1 MLSDLFVTRISIDSA
16 THCEPYVEQL
26 PVVCALRDSP
36 GIEIASR
43 ITILVGENGVGK
55 STLIEAL
62 AVNLGFNP
70 EGGTRNFNFTTA
82 DTHSSLSNA
91 LKVLKGIYGPE
102 DGFFLRAE
110 AFYNTAS
117 YIDQLDSEGGFG
129 APLVSS
135 YGGTSLHHQSH
146 GESFMAVAE
155 NRFGNRGLYILD
167 EPEAALSPQNILRLM
182 VIIEQLVQQGSQF
195 FIATH
200 SPLLMALPKAQV
212 LQLSEEGINP
222 VDYRETSHFQI
233 TKAFLNNPEKM
244 LGYLFE
250 EEENEASP
258 EE

>member
-1 MLSDLFVTRISIDSA
+1 MLSDLFVTHISIDPA
-16 THCEPYVEQL
+16 VQCESYVEQL
-26 PVVCALRDSP
+26 PVVRGLRSSS
-36 GIEIASR
+36 GIDITSR

-70 EGGTRNFNFTTA
+70 EGGTRNFNFATA
-82 DTHSSLSNA
+82 DTHSNLNNA

-110 AFYNTAS
+110 GFYNTAS

-129 APLVSS
+129 APIVSS
-135 YGGTSLHHQSH
+135 YGGTSLHQQSH

-155 NRFGNRGLYILD
+155 NRFGDRGLYILD

-182 VIIEQLVQQGSQF
+182 VIIERLIKEGSQF

-200 SPLLMALPKAQV
+200 SPLLMALPHAQV
-212 LQLSEEGINP
+212 LQLSEEGIAP

-244 LGYLFE
+244 LGYLFGE
-250 EEENEASP
+250 KE
-258 EE
+258 